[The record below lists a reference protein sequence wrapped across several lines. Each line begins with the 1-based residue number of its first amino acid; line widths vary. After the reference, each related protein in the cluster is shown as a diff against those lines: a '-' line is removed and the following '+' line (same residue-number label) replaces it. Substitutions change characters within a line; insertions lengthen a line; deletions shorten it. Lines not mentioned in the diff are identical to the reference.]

1 MENKFLYNANV
12 TFFLKGNNFS
22 QVHKICYERKG
33 QFISYI
39 ELWLNIMTAE
49 ISE

>member
-1 MENKFLYNANV
+1 MENQFLYNANV

-22 QVHKICYERKG
+22 QVHKIFLWKKG
-33 QFISYI
+33 PIYF
-39 ELWLNIMTAE
+39 LFWVVNIMIAE